1 MVAVAAKAVLSADTS
16 KGAAVV
22 AVISAVR
29 LNALIVA
36 VCASL
41 GSPII
46 AANSN
51 SVSSVT
57 ISGSVEHPL
66 PSLSA
71 VRVGPVNASAVVL
84 PAT

>member
-51 SVSSVT
+51 SVSQLRFQDQSSIRYQVFQQ
-57 ISGSVEHPL
+57 
-66 PSLSA
+66 
-71 VRVGPVNASAVVL
+71 
-84 PAT
+84 